1 MNITPYEYYNG
12 KLGIKI
18 SFLISDRHLSDKSLQ
33 VISYN
38 AINKRMLSKNCPET
52 QLRRASL
59 NYDALIDYNSLCRE
73 WKDSLTI
80 AFGSPKTEIK
90 KSWFAQHYEADRKAF
105 DFYCAY
111 RYGDDNRKLDLK
123 LIETYTYNASV
134 LNAVLKL
141 KENRKNYARALGAQK
156 LNIWETL
163 SNDVNA
169 FREVEHNLPATPR
182 GLRITINKYLED
194 GYAGLV
200 SGRLQNQNASKL
212 KEDKQL
218 ALLDSLLMKHTNLG
232 NTTIATIYNAV
243 AEEVNWQSITAQTVA
258 NRKEEANLVV
268 YAGRNGA
275 SALSNNI
282 LMQNKRQA
290 PSGSMLYWT
299 LDGWDA
305 ELLYQKSVTD
315 KKGYVTT
322 TYHNRLTMVVVL
334 DPFNK
339 YPVGYAIGTHETPE
353 LIKEALRNAYQH
365 VYELFGGYFRPYQL
379 QSDNYSISKLKPL
392 YEAVSQ
398 HFTPAK
404 VKNSKAKVIEPY
416 FNTINKQYCKL
427 FDNWSGHNVN
437 SGSANQPNSEFLNKI
452 RHQFPDQYGC
462 YQQLVSI
469 IEQERSKKQ
478 PEFKKAFNSISIEF
492 KSELQLPVY
501 LRYLGE
507 VSTHTNRL
515 EGSGLNV
522 TLGGQKLCFDSFEP
536 NFRKQSHQDWAVF
549 YDPQD
554 LSQVLVTNAKSKNGK
569 LEEIVGTY
577 EFVLEQKYIQPMAL
591 ADRKEGDAL
600 KLQEVK
606 NYNNLLTD
614 YITDRVK
621 ETAQLNEQFFSE
633 NPQLNDTLAKHLLVN
648 SHGQHKDIKS
658 SNRLAQPAKEVFEAQ
673 NLKIEKDT
681 ETSFAEQINQ
691 YNKEKINLN
700 DYL

>member
-1 MNITPYEYYNG
+1 MNFTPYEYYNG
-12 KLGIKI
+12 RLGVKI
-18 SFLISDRHLSDKSLQ
+18 SFLISDRHFSDKSLK

-38 AINKRMLSKNCPET
+38 ALNKRILSNNCCET

-59 NYDALIDYNSLCRE
+59 NYDALIEYNSISRE

-90 KSWFAQHYEADRKAF
+90 KSWFAKHHEADRKAF
-105 DFYCAY
+105 DFFCAY
-111 RYGDDNRKLDLK
+111 RYGDDNRKLDLR

-134 LNAVLKL
+134 LNTVIKL
-141 KENRKNYARALGAQK
+141 KADRKNYAKALGAQN
-156 LNIWETL
+156 LNMWESL

-169 FREVEHNLPATPR
+169 FREIEHNIPATSR
-182 GLRITINKYLED
+182 GLRIKYNEYLEH
-194 GYAGLV
+194 GYIAIV
-200 SGRLQNQNASKL
+200 SGRLQNQNASKIT
-212 KEDKQL
+212 DKKQFALIDELL
-218 ALLDSLLMKHTNLG
+218 AKHTNLD
-232 NTTIATIYNAV
+232 NTVVAMLYNTV
-243 AEEVNWQSITAQTVA
+243 AEQMNWATVTAQTIA
-258 NRKEEANLVV
+258 NRKKESNLVV

-290 PSGSMLYWT
+290 PSASMLYWT

-305 ELLYQKSVTD
+305 ELLYQKTAGNT
-315 KKGYVTT
+315 KGNTVT
-322 TYHNRLTMVVVL
+322 TYHNRLTMVTVL

-365 VYELFGGYFRPYQL
+365 VYELFGAHYRPYQL

-392 YEAVSQ
+392 YEACSQ

-416 FNTINKQYCKL
+416 FNHINKTYCKL

-437 SGSANQPNSEFLNKI
+437 SGSKNQPNSEYLNKI
-452 RHQFPDQYGC
+452 RHQFPDEYGC
-462 YQQLVSI
+462 RMQLVSI

-478 PEFKKAFNSISIEF
+478 FAFKQAFNNVAIEH
-492 KSELQLPVY
+492 KSELSLPMY

-507 VSTHTNRL
+507 MTNYTNRL
-515 EGSGLNV
+515 SGPGLMPTINGS
-522 TLGGQKLCFDSFEP
+522 TLCFDSFDT
-536 NFRKQSHQDWAVF
+536 NFRKQSHLDWAVM

-554 LSQVLVTNAKSKNGK
+554 LSKVLVTNAKSKNGK
-569 LEEIVGTY
+569 LVEVIGTY

-591 ADRKEGDAL
+591 ADRQEGDAL
-600 KLQEVK
+600 RLQEVK
-606 NYNNLLTD
+606 NYNGEVMQ
-614 YITDRVK
+614 YIT
-621 ETAQLNEQFFSE
+621 NERANNAVELEELFQ
-633 NPQLNDTLAKHLLVN
+633 NPQLNDTLAKHLLVD
-648 SHGQHKDIKS
+648 SRGQHKDRKS
-658 SNRLAQPAKEVFEAQ
+658 QTRLQEPQRELVELEPAKKE
-673 NLKIEKDT
+673 
-681 ETSFAEQINQ
+681 SFHQEIND
-691 YNKEKINLN
+691 YNQQRANLN

>member
-1 MNITPYEYYNG
+1 METPYEYYTG

-18 SFLISDRHLSDKSLQ
+18 KFLICDFSSHEKSLNL
-33 VISYN
+33 IAYRTLK
-38 AINKRMLSKNCPET
+38 KRMDSNNCPET

-59 NYDALIDYNSLCRE
+59 NYDALIDYNSISRE

-90 KSWFAQHYEADRKAF
+90 KSWFAQHYEADIKAF
-105 DFYCAY
+105 DFFCAY

-134 LNAVLKL
+134 LNTVIKL
-141 KENRKNYARALGAQK
+141 KENRKNYAKALGSK
-156 LNIWETL
+156 NLNMWESL

-169 FREVEHNLPATPR
+169 FREVEHNLPSTSR
-182 GLRITINKYLED
+182 GLRIIYSKYLEN
-194 GYAGLV
+194 GYNAII
-200 SGRLQNQNASKL
+200 SGRLQNQNATKL
-212 KEDKQL
+212 KENKQFALIDELL
-218 ALLDSLLMKHTNLG
+218 AKHTNLD
-232 NTTIATIYNAV
+232 NTVVAMLYNTV
-243 AEEVNWQSITAQTVA
+243 AEQMNWATVTAQTIA
-258 NRKEEANLVV
+258 NRKKESNLVV

-275 SALSNNI
+275 SALSNNL

-290 PSGSMLYWT
+290 PTASMLYWT

-305 ELLYQKSVTD
+305 ELLYQKTAGNT
-315 KKGYVTT
+315 KGNTVT
-322 TYHNRLTMVVVL
+322 TYHNRLTMVTVL

-365 VYELFGGYFRPYQL
+365 VYELFGALYRPYQL

-392 YEAVSQ
+392 YEACSQ

-416 FNTINKQYCKL
+416 FNHINKTYCKL

-437 SGSANQPNSEFLNKI
+437 SGSKNQPNSEYLNKI
-452 RHQFPDQYGC
+452 RHQFPDEYGC
-462 YQQLVSI
+462 RMQLVSI

-478 PEFKKAFNSISIEF
+478 EAFKQAFNNVAIEH
-492 KSELQLPVY
+492 KSELSLPMY

-507 VSTHTNRL
+507 MTSYTNRL
-515 EGSGLNV
+515 SGPGLMPTING
-522 TLGGQKLCFDSFEP
+522 TTLCFDSFDA
-536 NFRKQSHQDWAVF
+536 NFRKQSHLDWAVM

-554 LSQVLVTNAKSKNGK
+554 LSKILVTNAKSKNGK
-569 LEEIVGTY
+569 LVEVVGTY

-591 ADRKEGDAL
+591 ADRQEGDAL
-600 KLQEVK
+600 RLQEVK
-606 NYNNLLTD
+606 NYNGEVMQ
-614 YITDRVK
+614 YIT
-621 ETAQLNEQFFSE
+621 NERANNAIELEELFQS
-633 NPQLNDTLAKHLLVN
+633 PLLNDTLAKHLLVD
-648 SHGQHKDIKS
+648 SRGQHKNRKS
-658 SNRLAQPAKEVFEAQ
+658 QTRLQEPKRELVELEPVKKESFHQ
-673 NLKIEKDT
+673 KINDY
-681 ETSFAEQINQ
+681 NQ
-691 YNKEKINLN
+691 ERANLN